1 MQQQSVAE
9 KNIALAKRF
18 ALIIVLFF
26 FFLREYIFTIKM
38 NMIKTWDDNIISY

>member
-26 FFLREYIFTIKM
+26 FFFKRIHFHDKNEHDK
-38 NMIKTWDDNIISY
+38 DVG

>member
-26 FFLREYIFTIKM
+26 FFKRIHFHDKNEHDK
-38 NMIKTWDDNIISY
+38 DVG